1 MTPARVGRPVVL
13 LVTLIAAAAAAACAS
28 TSATPSASRI
38 ARAVEVSA
46 PGCRLELE
54 EHIRLGRFTL
64 ALVRGVLRL
73 AGEVDSDETALLH
86 QIHRVEVASY
96 RVHPGPGNGLPR
108 SLKELERVLAI
119 DGMMPVVRERD
130 SDEQTWVLARDD
142 GRGGLS
148 ELVVVD
154 LDDDA
159 LEVVRLEGHID
170 RLLAK
175 AVEMDPDGMA
185 AMVRSSS

>member
-1 MTPARVGRPVVL
+1 MTPPRGGRRVFL
-13 LVTLIAAAAAAACAS
+13 LVALIAVVAAPACAS
-28 TSATPSASRI
+28 GGTTPSASRI

-64 ALVRGVLRL
+64 ALARGVLRL
-73 AGEVDSDETALLH
+73 AGEADSDEAALLH

-119 DGMMPVVRERD
+119 DGMEPVVRERD
-130 SDEQTWVLARDD
+130 SDEQTWVLARED

-175 AVEMDPDGMA
+175 AVELDPDAAA
-185 AMVRSSS
+185 AMVRGSS